1 MPQVDE
7 MIEHTKI
14 EAKILHQ
21 KIKRKEIAY
30 GGNRNLKIY
39 GTLYCKSGKRMKME
53 NRVFFKTVAQAKEQ
67 GYRPCGHC
75 LRAEYKIWKN
85 GLI

>member
-1 MPQVDE
+1 MQQVDE

-14 EAKILHQ
+14 DDKTLHQ
-21 KIKRKEIAY
+21 KIKRKEIVY

-39 GTLYCKSGKRMKME
+39 GTLYCKSGKRMKKV

-75 LRAEYKIWKN
+75 RRDEYKLWKSP
-85 GLI
+85 